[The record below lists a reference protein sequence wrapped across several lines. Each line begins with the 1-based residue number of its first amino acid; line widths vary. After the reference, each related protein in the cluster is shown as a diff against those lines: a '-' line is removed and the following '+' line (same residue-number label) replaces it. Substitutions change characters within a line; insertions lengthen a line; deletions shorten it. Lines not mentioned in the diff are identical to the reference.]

1 MISPMRLKKLHSDE
15 RGMALVTALLILVA
29 LTLLAVTAMTNTT
42 INTMI
47 AGNDYKSSRQFY
59 AAECA
64 NELALAAM
72 PDLISGGIPNIIDI
86 NSLLHYDSDQDG
98 DPDSDGDGKPDCDI
112 TGFLN
117 KKYTDGSKD
126 FDFFKTYCRPDPAN
140 DKFSDD
146 YVYGVRYGVRIED
159 DNDEEKLPKPPK
171 PQTPQ
176 KNDPYNDINDQVN
189 LISYKYKS
197 DNPSKRFDQVSFLI
211 EQVLINY
218 DGAVNLI
225 DKDGGVSITMQANS
239 LVDGGINK
247 VGIIT
252 TDNLWKDFSHLDDND
267 LNNGEVDPNGV
278 VQRFNQ
284 FVNPSIKDLHDV
296 MSLLTNYR
304 NRTPLKE
311 GDPISL
317 GTSDVAANPSS
328 TIYVRGDVTI
338 TNNMSN
344 KVLIIGDYY
353 DSVTTRYQIGLHLE
367 TGVTFNGLIL
377 LLPDH
382 DVGSS
387 AIPITLSNG
396 AQINGAIIASS
407 YYYDPYDPNYD
418 PNNPL
423 PKSGPGIDL
432 TLNNNA
438 EIIYDYSKIVST
450 GFERQFAVLKREYL
464 SH

>member
-1 MISPMRLKKLHSDE
+1 MSPMRLKKLHSNE
-15 RGMALVTALLILVA
+15 SGMALVTALLILVA

-47 AGNDYKSSRQFY
+47 AGNDYKSQQKFY
-59 AAECA
+59 AAEGA
-64 NELALAAM
+64 EELALAAL
-72 PDLISGGIPNIIDI
+72 PDLISGKNDDVMRMGIKD
-86 NSLLHYDSDQDG
+86 LDSILSY
-98 DPDSDGDGKPDCDI
+98 DSDGDNIADGNINKI
-112 TGFLN
+112 LN
-117 KKYTDGSKD
+117 AYLNLKKE
-126 FDFFKTYCRPDPAN
+126 DFFSKYCTASSNDPLTYA
-140 DKFSDD
+140 
-146 YVYGVRYGVRIED
+146 VRIQDYKNDDTDPDNNDPSD
-159 DNDEEKLPKPPK
+159 DNDTLTDSNNKVDLIVSQTDPSQIDPMTKRPK
-171 PQTPQ
+171 TT
-176 KNDPYNDINDQVN
+176 D
-189 LISYKYKS
+189 LISYTLW
-197 DNPSKRFDQVSFLI
+197 RLLI
-211 EQVLINY
+211 KH